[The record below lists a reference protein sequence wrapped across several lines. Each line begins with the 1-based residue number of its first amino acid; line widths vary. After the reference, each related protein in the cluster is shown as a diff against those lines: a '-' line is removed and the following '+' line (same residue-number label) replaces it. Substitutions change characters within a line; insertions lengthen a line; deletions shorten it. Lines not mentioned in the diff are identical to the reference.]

1 MGKGEKLLQ
10 IVFIGLE
17 GVDMIGDVTYLLY
30 FPHCSLWVIWILS
43 YSLFMP
49 FAFTCIITLKSRETN
64 EGRDRGILYAVAMYF
79 GLTIIFSENH
89 DQNQRL
95 AVVGFIAVGENL
107 L

>member
-43 YSLFMP
+43 FSLFLP
-49 FAFTCIITLKSRETN
+49 FALTCYLTLAFRKE
-64 EGRDRGILYAVAMYF
+64 RGGEDNGIMYAVAMYF
-79 GLTIIFSENH
+79 GLTIIFSEHH
-89 DQNQRL
+89 DQTQRL
-95 AVVGFIAVGENL
+95 MVVGFIAVGENL